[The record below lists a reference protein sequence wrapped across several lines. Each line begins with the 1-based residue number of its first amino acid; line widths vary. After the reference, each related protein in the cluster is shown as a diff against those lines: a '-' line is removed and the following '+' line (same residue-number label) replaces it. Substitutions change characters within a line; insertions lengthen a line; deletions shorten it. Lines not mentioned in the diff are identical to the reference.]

1 MNSIEEYASKLKVLL
16 NTDYV
21 GVITD
26 TQIKMGTS
34 TLQELIEVLEKKEV
48 AK

>member
-1 MNSIEEYASKLKVLL
+1 MNSIEDYASKLKVLL

-34 TLQELIEVLEKKEV
+34 TLQELIEALEKKEV
-48 AK
+48 VK

>member
-1 MNSIEEYASKLKVLL
+1 MNSIEEYANKLKVLL

-34 TLQELIEVLEKKEV
+34 TLQELIKALEQKEV
-48 AK
+48 VK

>member
-1 MNSIEEYASKLKVLL
+1 MNSTEEYASKLKVLL

-34 TLQELIEVLEKKEV
+34 TLQELIEALEQKETT
-48 AK
+48 K

>member
-1 MNSIEEYASKLKVLL
+1 MSSIEEYANKLKVLL
-16 NTDYV
+16 STDYV

-34 TLQELIEVLEKKEV
+34 TLQELIKALEERNL
-48 AK
+48 